1 MTGPLDRHD
10 TADFMC
16 SNASKDSVEADMEEP
31 TWNIALESRAWPG
44 SEAMQRLDLL
54 PAKLEM
60 IRGKLLWSEEER
72 VTLLAALLENVGALK
87 AVQLGNPQ
95 VWRDAVAQLANS

>member
-1 MTGPLDRHD
+1 
-10 TADFMC
+10 
-16 SNASKDSVEADMEEP
+16 MEEP
-31 TWNIALESRAWPG
+31 TWNIALEGRAWPG

-60 IRGKLLWSEEER
+60 IRGKLVWSEGER
-72 VTLLAALLENVGALK
+72 VTLLAALLENVGTLK

-95 VWRDAVAQLANS
+95 VWRDAVSQLPSS